1 MKKGKLGLVWYNCI
15 MIQLTNISKNFSSQ
29 ELFSNLSFKLNK
41 GNRIGLV
48 GRNGSGKSTLFKIIL
63 GEETPDSGDVIIPK
77 NYKIGT
83 LKQHLTFSEKT
94 LREESALALEE
105 DMKYDTYRV
114 EKILFGLGFVQ
125 EDLDKDPLSF
135 SGGYQIRINLAKLLV
150 TEPNLL
156 LLDEPT
162 NYLDIVSLRWLKSFL
177 RAFEGEVILITHNRE
192 FMDAVS
198 THTMGLVR
206 KKIEIIQGDT
216 HKFYE
221 QLSANDELHA
231 KQKVAQDKK
240 VKELEEF
247 IAKNKARAS
256 TAALAQSKVK
266 QLEKMDI
273 MEDLGFD
280 NNLEFNFNF
289 KDTPA
294 KVLLDVKDLS
304 FGYTPD
310 NILFKDISFTLQ
322 KGECLGIIGK
332 NGKGKSTLLNTIA
345 KELKQVSGEIE
356 YHGTTSFAHFGQT
369 NIAHLSDK
377 NTVMDEIYVG
387 NKNLSEAQVRS
398 ICGGMMFSGDS
409 AKKKISLL
417 SGGEKSRVML
427 GQIIARNVNLLFL
440 DEPTNHLDMDSI
452 EALTKAIQNFEGSVI
467 IVTHSEE
474 LLRRVCDRLIIF
486 AKDGAEY
493 FDGGYDD
500 FLTKIGWEEDE
511 EQESVKTAPKSSN
524 KENKK
529 LKAELVRERNKITS
543 PLKKRV
549 EKLESQIMELE
560 ELLESHHKELIEVS
574 NSGDS
579 SALMEL
585 SKLVSKEENDVEE
598 LFEEL
603 ESVQTQLDDIN
614 EDYEQKIE
622 ELS

>member
-1 MKKGKLGLVWYNCI
+1 
-15 MIQLTNISKNFSSQ
+15 MIQLTNISKNYATQ
-29 ELFSNLSFKLNK
+29 ELFNNLNFKLNT
-41 GNRIGLV
+41 GNRVGLV

-63 GEETPDSGDVIIPK
+63 AQESADSGEVIIPK

-83 LKQHLTFSEKT
+83 LEQHLSFSEPT
-94 LREESALALEE
+94 LREEVSLALKDE
-105 DMKYDTYRV
+105 MRYDVYRV
-114 EKILFGLGFVQ
+114 EKILFGLGFNQ
-125 EDLDKDPLSF
+125 EDLDKTPLSF

-162 NYLDIVSLRWLKSFL
+162 NYLDIISLRWLRSFL

-192 FMDAVS
+192 FMDSVS
-198 THTMGLVR
+198 THTMGIVR
-206 KKIEIIQGDT
+206 KSVKLIAGDT

-221 QLSANDELHA
+221 QLKADDELYE
-231 KQKVAQDKK
+231 KQKISQDKK

-266 QLEKMDI
+266 QLQKMELLD
-273 MEDLGFD
+273 DLSFD
-280 NNLEFNFNF
+280 ANLEFNFNL

-304 FGYTPD
+304 FGYTKE
-310 NILFKDISFTLQ
+310 NILFKNISFTLA

-345 KELKQVSGEIE
+345 GELKQLEGEVNFHI
-356 YHGTTSFAHFGQT
+356 TASFAHFGQT
-369 NIAHLSDK
+369 NIDHLNPK
-377 NTVMDEIYVG
+377 NSIMDEIYIA
-387 NKNLSEAQVRS
+387 NPKMSEAGVRA
-398 ICGGMMFSGDS
+398 ICGGMMFSKDS
-409 AKKKISLL
+409 AKKAISLL

-427 GQIIARNVNLLFL
+427 GQILAREVNVLLL

-452 EALTKAIQNFEGSVI
+452 EALTKAIQNFKGSVI

-493 FDGGYDD
+493 FDGGYDE
-500 FLTKIGWEEDE
+500 FLDKIGWEEDIE
-511 EQESVKTAPKSSN
+511 EKKTKPTPKSN
-524 KENKK
+524 TKENKK
-529 LKAELVRERNKITS
+529 LRSELIRERNKLTS
-543 PLKKRV
+543 PLKKKV
-549 EKLESQIMELE
+549 EKLESDIMELE
-560 ELLESHHKELIEVS
+560 EQLESHHKELIELS
-574 NSGDS
+574 NSGES
-579 SALMEL
+579 STLIEL
-585 SKLVSKEENDVEE
+585 SKTVANEEKQVEE
-598 LFEEL
+598 MFEEF
-603 ESVQTQLDDIN
+603 ESVQTKLDEIN
-614 EDYEQKIE
+614 EDYEQKIK